1 MSPSLTLVDALAL
14 RDLKVYLSR
23 AGRIEEGSVRLIGGG
38 GILAVYVAV
47 IYPAGLLDEVPTVL
61 GLRTFALT
69 STDTIDAVVPI
80 RSLLERVNRLEE
92 AVTDLSQPVT
102 ITVPMGVNTVTWA
115 AISPPKGGWHPLN
128 EIPGALLE
136 GVARAGIDEVARAV
150 PTGTGAQI
158 VQRVRAEVW
167 GREIPGLA
175 DVPAG
180 GAFAA
185 LSLGFLGEGGSEE
198 VRLFESGPWT
208 RLTTPRGHVLIKRKA
223 WRLAR

>member
-14 RDLKVYLSR
+14 RDLQVYLSR

-47 IYPAGLLDEVPTVL
+47 IYPSGLLDEIPTVL

-69 STDTIDAVVPI
+69 NEDPIDSVVPL
-80 RSLLERVNRLEE
+80 RSLIERVNRLVD
-92 AVTDLSQPVT
+92 AVGNDSDPVT
-102 ITVPMGVNTVTWA
+102 FSVPLGVKTVTWA
-115 AISPPKGGWHPLN
+115 AISPPKGGWHPL
-128 EIPGALLE
+128 PSTSSGLLNV
-136 GVARAGIDEVARAV
+136 VARSGIDEVAAAV

-167 GREIPGLA
+167 GRDIEGLT
-175 DVPAG
+175 DLPAG

-185 LSLGFLGEGGSEE
+185 LSLGFLGDNDTDE
-198 VRLFESGPWT
+198 VRVFESGPWT